1 MTQKETR
8 SAYSEIK
15 DTFSHLGRAVAG
27 ERDIGWTLMRAN
39 AYTVRGVIDSSIL
52 EI

>member
-15 DTFSHLGRAVAG
+15 DTFSHLGRTVPG
-27 ERDIGWTLMRAN
+27 ERDVGCALMRAN
-39 AYTVRGVIDSSIL
+39 VYTVRGVIDSSIL